1 MIIYVHLPPPHP
13 GCRIFHPLHPQLGV
27 PVGSP
32 GSPGSPRTHRRAD
45 PTPGTKHWAQEA
57 PAVFLQGNSTAAQAN
72 PLIFDGLFYGF
83 LIYQF
88 NIVQLVVG
96 LQHLFILPVPSSPSN
111 PSLHVGTPGALS
123 RVVSRLSVSSVSL
136 TSTASAFRFTGLP
149 RGERWGLR
157 WRLPH
162 GIMAVVM
169 HQNPEEQVH
178 SG

>member
-72 PLIFDGLFYGF
+72 PFIFDGLFYGF

-123 RVVSRLSVSSVSL
+123 RVRVKTFRVVGLADLHSL
-136 TSTASAFRFTGLP
+136 
-149 RGERWGLR
+149 
-157 WRLPH
+157 RLPLH
-162 GIMAVVM
+162 RTPTG
-169 HQNPEEQVH
+169 
-178 SG
+178 